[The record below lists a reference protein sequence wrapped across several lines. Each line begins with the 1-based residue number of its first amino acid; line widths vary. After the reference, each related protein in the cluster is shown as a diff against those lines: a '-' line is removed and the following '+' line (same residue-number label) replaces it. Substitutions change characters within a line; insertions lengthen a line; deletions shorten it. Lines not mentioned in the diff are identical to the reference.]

1 MKKHSPFLRQA
12 LVRLKHL
19 TALAALAVLAGCATV
34 EPPAKLADGERYY
47 CRPGSM
53 LKYRKPLAAA
63 FPGYWVP
70 MQPGG
75 SCKGY

>member
-1 MKKHSPFLRQA
+1 MNTIYPPPKPGPARA
-12 LVRLKHL
+12 RRLAIL
-19 TALAALAVLAGCATV
+19 IAFGVLAGCASV
-34 EPPAKLADGERYY
+34 EPPAALADGERYY

-70 MQPGG
+70 MPPGG